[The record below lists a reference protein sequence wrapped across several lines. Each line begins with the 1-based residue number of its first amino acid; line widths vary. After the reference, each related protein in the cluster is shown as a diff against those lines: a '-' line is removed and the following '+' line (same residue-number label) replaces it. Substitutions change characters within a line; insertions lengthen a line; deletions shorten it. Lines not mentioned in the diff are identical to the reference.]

1 MRRVE
6 LNARLREAELMAKQ
20 GDVEAAFR
28 EVRDV
33 LSELNEEIEA
43 LKVELARIK
52 ASGGVR
58 E

>member
-6 LNARLREAELMAKQ
+6 LNAILREAELRAKQ
-20 GDVEAAFR
+20 GDVEGAFR

-33 LSELNEEIEA
+33 LNELNEEIEA

-52 ASGGVR
+52 AKESGK